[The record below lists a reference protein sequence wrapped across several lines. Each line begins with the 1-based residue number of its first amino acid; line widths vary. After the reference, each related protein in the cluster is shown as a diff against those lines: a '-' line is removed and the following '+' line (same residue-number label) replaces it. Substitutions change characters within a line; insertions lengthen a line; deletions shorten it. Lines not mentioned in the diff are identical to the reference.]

1 MDAIEEGQ
9 SLHEQS
15 DESDHDKMEKESN
28 NIDQKK
34 KKKKKRIQRASI
46 ARFQVSLTQSPQLS
60 VFFLVD
66 PSQLGSTHLT
76 HNSIT

>member
-15 DESDHDKMEKESN
+15 DESDHDKVEKESD

-34 KKKKKRIQRASI
+34 KKRMQRASI
-46 ARFQVSLTQSPQLS
+46 ARFQVSLAQLPQPS
-60 VFFLVD
+60 VFFFF
-66 PSQLGSTHLT
+66 
-76 HNSIT
+76 

>member
-1 MDAIEEGQ
+1 MDAIEERQ

-15 DESDHDKMEKESN
+15 DESDYDKVEKESD

-46 ARFQVSLTQSPQLS
+46 AQFQVSLTQSPQPS
-60 VFFLVD
+60 VFFFWLTRVNL
-66 PSQLGSTHLT
+66 SQL
-76 HNSIT
+76 I

>member
-15 DESDHDKMEKESN
+15 YESDHDKVEKESD
-28 NIDQKK
+28 NID

-46 ARFQVSLTQSPQLS
+46 ARFQVSLAQSPQPS
-60 VFFLVD
+60 VLFF
-66 PSQLGSTHLT
+66 G
-76 HNSIT
+76 

>member
-15 DESDHDKMEKESN
+15 DESNHDKVEKESD

-46 ARFQVSLTQSPQLS
+46 ARFQVSLAQSPQPS
-60 VFFLVD
+60 VFCFWVD
-66 PSQLGSTHLT
+66 LGQP
-76 HNSIT
+76 I